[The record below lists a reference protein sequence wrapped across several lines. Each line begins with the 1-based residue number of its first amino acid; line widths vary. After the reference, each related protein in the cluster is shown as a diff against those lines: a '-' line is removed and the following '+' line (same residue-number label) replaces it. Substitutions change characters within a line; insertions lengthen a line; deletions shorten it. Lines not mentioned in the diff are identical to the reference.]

1 LTIIEKLT
9 DHSKNKNPFFEVFL
23 EKERAA
29 LQSHFSNTDKNV
41 FAIITPKQV
50 DRGAL
55 MSRYSRTDKTM
66 RRVFLDEFIN
76 NPNRGKE
83 FYDRVLLEYGD
94 DSVAE
99 LGEAQIAIEW
109 ISNIAAKRLEDRR
122 IGLSYLEKSSR
133 YVALDQKVRGQYK
146 YHREELIMASK
157 FSDKYIKACD
167 HAFELYSKSIRP
179 MQKYLEEVEPIEK
192 FYFFDSNTK
201 HDVLYGNLKQT
212 KDIESA
218 NRIYRLTLKAKSLD
232 VLRGILPASTL
243 TNIGI
248 TGNGR
253 AFEYLLSRMFASD
266 LSELQIFASH
276 LHDELDKI
284 IPSFV
289 RRANDEKYGKMLQAY
304 FKNTRN
310 AIIKLSDF
318 HLKNIRA
325 NSNPNTINLLEFPD
339 NFEAEVKVAA
349 AILYEFAKGQSL
361 ESIIKYVQSL
371 KNSERINI
379 IRTYT
384 KFRTNRRHRPGR
396 AFEMVDYTF
405 ELLTNFGMFRDLHR
419 HRLLTI
425 ERQLLSTKH
434 GYDIPQ
440 EIIELGISKEFKD
453 CMHESNY
460 IYKIISD
467 RMPEQAQYVV
477 NFAFRYPY
485 FLKINLRE
493 ACHMIELR
501 TLPQGH
507 ADYRS
512 VCQRLFKYIK
522 EKNPILAEGI
532 KFVDLNTYGLER
544 FTTEKKIEKKKQ
556 EHT

>member
-1 LTIIEKLT
+1 MT
-9 DHSKNKNPFFEVFL
+9 DHSKNKNPFHDVFM
-23 EKERAA
+23 EEERIV
-29 LQSHFSNTDKNV
+29 LQSHFSNTDKNI

-66 RRVFLDEFIN
+66 RRVFLDEFIS

-99 LGEAQIAIEW
+99 LGEAQIAMEW
-109 ISNIAAKRLEDRR
+109 ISNIAAKNLEDRR

-133 YVALDQKVRGQYK
+133 YVALDQKIRGKYK
-146 YHREELIMASK
+146 YYREELVTSSN
-157 FSDKYIKACD
+157 FSDKYIQACD
-167 HAFELYSKSIRP
+167 HAFDLYSKNIHP
-179 MQKYLEEVEPIEK
+179 MQKYLEEIEPIEK

-201 HDVLYGNLKQT
+201 RDVSYSNLKET
-212 KDIESA
+212 KDIDSA
-218 NRIYRLTLKAKSLD
+218 NRIYRLTTKAKSLD
-232 VLRGILPASTL
+232 ILRGILPASTF

-266 LSELQIFASH
+266 LSEVRNLASH
-276 LHDELDKI
+276 LHGELDKI

-289 RRANDEKYGKMLQAY
+289 RRANDEKYGKLLQEY
-304 FKNTRN
+304 FINTRN
-310 AIIKLSDF
+310 AIIKLSEF
-318 HLKNIRA
+318 HLKNIQA
-325 NSNPNTINLLEFPD
+325 NRNPETINLLEFSN

-361 ESIIKYVQSL
+361 ESIIKYVRSL
-371 KNSERINI
+371 RDNERINI
-379 IRTYT
+379 IRMYT
-384 KFRTNRRHRPGR
+384 EFRSNRRHRPGR

-434 GYDIPQ
+434 GYDVPQ

-453 CMHESNY
+453 CMYECNDVYEILSN
-460 IYKIISD
+460 

-544 FTTEKKIEKKKQ
+544 FTTEKKTEKRKQ
-556 EHT
+556 EKV